1 MNFIL
6 KVIINAGAFYLA
18 VYLLQ
23 PHIVMQSQV
32 WYAYLVLAFIFGLV
46 NALIRPAVM
55 FLSCPLVV
63 LTLGLGTLIINGAM
77 FLLAGM
83 LARQIGIGFT
93 IPENKLLYAILGSL
107 IISVVSFLA
116 NRLFRTRQHS

>member
-1 MNFIL
+1 MDFIM

-23 PHIVMQSQV
+23 PHIVMQSQA
-32 WYAYLVLAFIFGLV
+32 WYAYLALAFIFGLV

-63 LTLGLGTLIINGAM
+63 LTLGLGTLVINAGM
-77 FLLAGM
+77 FLLAGS

-93 IPENKLLYAILGSL
+93 IPESKFLYALLGSL
-107 IISVVSFLA
+107 IISIVSFLA
-116 NRLFRTRQHS
+116 NRLFRSRQNA